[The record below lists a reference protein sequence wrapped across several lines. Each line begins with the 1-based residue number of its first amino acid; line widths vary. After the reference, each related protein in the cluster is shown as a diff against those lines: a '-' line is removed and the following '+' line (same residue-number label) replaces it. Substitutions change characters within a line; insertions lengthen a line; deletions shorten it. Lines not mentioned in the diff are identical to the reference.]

1 MRNME
6 LLAKI
11 CEEEMEELQKID
23 EMKKGNKG
31 GDDIADLLTGE
42 KQLNTNNDG
51 VVDEETEP
59 ENDN

>member
-23 EMKKGNKG
+23 EMKKAIKG

-42 KQLNTNNDG
+42 KQLNTNNDS
-51 VVDEETEP
+51 VENEETEP
-59 ENDN
+59 ENEN

>member
-23 EMKKGNKG
+23 EMKKVNKG

-42 KQLNTNNDG
+42 KQLNTNNDSIEN
-51 VVDEETEP
+51 EETET
-59 ENDN
+59 ENEN

>member
-23 EMKKGNKG
+23 EMKKATKG

-42 KQLNTNNDG
+42 KQLNTNNDS
-51 VVDEETEP
+51 VENEETET
-59 ENDN
+59 ENEN

>member
-23 EMKKGNKG
+23 EMKKATKG

-42 KQLNTNNDG
+42 KQLNTNSESVEN
-51 VVDEETEP
+51 EETES
-59 ENDN
+59 ENEN

>member
-23 EMKKGNKG
+23 EMKKANKG

-42 KQLNTNNDG
+42 RQLNTNSDSVEN
-51 VVDEETEP
+51 EETET
-59 ENDN
+59 EN

>member
-11 CEEEMEELQKID
+11 CEEEMEELQKFD
-23 EMKKGNKG
+23 EMKKANKG

-42 KQLNTNNDG
+42 RQLNTNSDSVEN
-51 VVDEETEP
+51 EETET
-59 ENDN
+59 EN